1 MKRVGLLVALLMAV
15 MAAPAVAD
23 PTPLCNGQPCT
34 NSWYTSPTAV
44 TWDLNGGSNA
54 GGCAPQNYVSD
65 VNQSSLQGEPMM
77 DWPAWTY
84 CNDPTSGTLKYFFI
98 KVETSSPTATVA
110 PSRPPDATTWYNH
123 PLSATVTAAA
133 FSGTASCTST
143 TYGGPNTTT
152 ATLSATCQDNAGK
165 TVTVASAPFAYDA
178 TPPQLTAAATTG
190 DRAVQLSWQAAG
202 DLAPVA
208 SVTVVKNPGDETVY
222 SGAATG
228 YTDTKVTNGVTYTYT
243 LVARDAAGNA
253 STQTVSATPAARLIQ
268 PVANANVQA
277 SAPPML
283 TWTPV
288 RGATYYNVQLYRQGA
303 KVLSMWPAH
312 ARLQVPRKWRF
323 DGHRYRLRP
332 GRYRWFVW
340 PGFGKR
346 SAAHY
351 GHRIGAG
358 TFVAH

>member
-1 MKRVGLLVALLMAV
+1 MVGLIERINQLPPKRRDLL
-15 MAAPAVAD
+15 PHRHRR
-23 PTPLCNGQPCT
+23 P
-34 NSWYTSPTAV
+34 
-44 TWDLNGGSNA
+44 
-54 GGCAPQNYVSD
+54 
-65 VNQSSLQGEPMM
+65 
-77 DWPAWTY
+77 
-84 CNDPTSGTLKYFFI
+84 I
-98 KVETSSPTATVA
+98 
-110 PSRPPDATTWYNH
+110 RPPDATTWYNH
-123 PLSATVTAAA
+123 PLSATVSATA
-133 FSGTASCTST
+133 FSGIASCAST
-143 TYGGPNTTT
+143 TYGGPNTTA

-165 TVTVASAPFAYDA
+165 TITVASAPFAYDA

-190 DRAVQLSWQAAG
+190 DRAVQLSWQTAG

-222 SGAATG
+222 SGAATT
-228 YTDTKVTNGVTYTYT
+228 YTDTKVTNGVTYTYVIT
-243 LVARDAAGNA
+243 ARDAAGNA
-253 STQTVSATPAARLIQ
+253 STQAVLATPSARLLQ
-268 PVANANVQA
+268 PVANANVK
-277 SAPPML
+277 SSTPPML

-312 ARLQVPRKWRF
+312 ASLKVPRTWRF

-346 SAAHY
+346 SAGRY

-358 TFVAH
+358 TFVAR

>member
-1 MKRVGLLVALLMAV
+1 MDG
-15 MAAPAVAD
+15 
-23 PTPLCNGQPCT
+23 
-34 NSWYTSPTAV
+34 TA
-44 TWDLNGGSNA
+44 SN
-54 GGCAPQNYVSD
+54 
-65 VNQSSLQGEPMM
+65 E
-77 DWPAWTY
+77 
-84 CNDPTSGTLKYFFI
+84 NDHAYYFI

-110 PSRPPDATTWYNH
+110 PSRPPDATSWYNH
-123 PLSATVTAAA
+123 PLSATVSATA
-133 FSGTASCTST
+133 FSGIASCTST
-143 TYGGPNTTT
+143 TYGGPNTTA

-165 TVTVASAPFAYDA
+165 TITVASAPFAYDA

-190 DRAVQLSWQAAG
+190 DRTVQLSWQTAG

-222 SGAATG
+222 SGAATT
-228 YTDTKVTNGVTYTYT
+228 YTDTKVTNGVTYTYVIT
-243 LVARDAAGNA
+243 ARDAAGNA
-253 STQTVSATPAARLIQ
+253 STQAVLATPSARLLQ
-268 PVANANVQA
+268 PVANANVK
-277 SAPPML
+277 SSTPPML

-312 ARLQVPRKWRF
+312 ASLQVPRKWRF

-346 SAAHY
+346 SAGRY

-358 TFVAH
+358 TFVAR